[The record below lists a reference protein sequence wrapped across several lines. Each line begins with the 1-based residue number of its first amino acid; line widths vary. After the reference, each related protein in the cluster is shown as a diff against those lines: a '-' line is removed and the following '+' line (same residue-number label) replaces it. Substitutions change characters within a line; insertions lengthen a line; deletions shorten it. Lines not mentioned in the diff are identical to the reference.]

1 MLWESMEIRKVRNM
15 IMTVG
20 HIKRIVR
27 IDCKLEFVGAK
38 HPADGTHVERVRS
51 LDGKRIS
58 ESRHVA
64 VWV

>member
-1 MLWESMEIRKVRNM
+1 MM
-15 IMTVG
+15 MTVG
-20 HIKRIVR
+20 RIKKIVR
-27 IDCKLEFVGAK
+27 IDCKLEYVGAK